1 MTATAPSPSSS
12 RYVPQRDV
20 AIVATAQTPSMRR
33 ADDSEPALIMRCV
46 NELLERTG
54 LERSELQF
62 TIAGSCDYLSGMPF
76 AFVSNID
83 GVGAWPPVYESHVE
97 MDAAWALHEAWLR
110 LQLGDIDVAI
120 VIGSGKSSPGRPR
133 EVYALQTDP
142 YSMAP
147 LGIDTIS
154 LAGIQARAL
163 IDAQIASESDFAE
176 VVARSRANALEN
188 PNAQLARRD
197 TVDALLAEPYYSAPL
212 RRHDLPPIS
221 DGAAALIIAAGDR
234 ARSIVDASKG
244 SGAFGR
250 PVWVRG
256 MDHRMESHHPG
267 LRDLTSSPSTER
279 AALEAGVHDGP
290 VDVLEVMANYS
301 PEEIVLRRALGVPAS
316 GDTATAVNPSG
327 GPLAGH
333 PVMAT
338 GLVRVIEVANR
349 IASGEAGRGVAHAS
363 SGPCLQQNLV
373 AVLEGDS

>member
-1 MTATAPSPSSS
+1 LTAAATSTNGAH
-12 RYVPQRDV
+12 RYTPARDV
-20 AIVATAQTPSMRR
+20 AIVATAQTPSMRQ
-33 ADDSEPALIMRCV
+33 AAESEPAMIMRCV
-46 NELLERTG
+46 NALLEHTG
-54 LERSELQF
+54 LDRAELEF

-133 EVYALQTDP
+133 EVYSLQTDP

-154 LAGIQARAL
+154 LAGIQGRAL
-163 IDAQIASESDFAE
+163 IDAQMATEANFAE
-176 VVARSRANALEN
+176 VVARSRANALDN

-197 TVDALLAEPYYSAPL
+197 TVDDLLAEPYYSAPL

-221 DGAAALIIAAGDR
+221 DGAAAVIIAAGDR
-234 ARSIVDASKG
+234 ARTIVDAAKSDG
-244 SGAFGR
+244 FRR
-250 PVWVRG
+250 PVWIRG
-256 MDHRMESHHPG
+256 MDHRIESHHPG
-267 LRDLTSSPSTER
+267 LRDLTQSPSTER
-279 AALEAGVHDGP
+279 AAFEAGVHEGP
-290 VDVLEVMANYS
+290 VDVLELMVNYS
-301 PEEIVLRRALGVPAS
+301 PEEIVLRGALGFPAV
-316 GDTATAVNPSG
+316 GAVETDINPSG

-349 IASGEAGRGVAHAS
+349 IAAGDAGRGVAHAS

-373 AVLEGDS
+373 CVLEGDV

>member
-1 MTATAPSPSSS
+1 MNASTAHK
-12 RYVPQRDV
+12 RYVPARDV
-20 AIVATAQTPSMRR
+20 AIVATAQTPCSRSYADTEPSM
-33 ADDSEPALIMRCV
+33 IMRCV
-46 NELLERTG
+46 NSLLDDTG
-54 LERSELQF
+54 LQRSDLEF

-142 YSMAP
+142 YTMAP
-147 LGIDTIS
+147 LGLDTIS
-154 LAGIQARAL
+154 LAGIQGRAL
-163 IDAQIASESDFAE
+163 LDAHVATEADFAE
-176 VVARSRANALEN
+176 VVSRSRRSALAN
-188 PNAQLARRD
+188 PNAQVARDD
-197 TVDALLAEPYYSAPL
+197 TIDALLAEPYFSAPL

-221 DGAAALIIAAGDR
+221 DGAAAVIIAAGDR
-234 ARSIVDASKG
+234 ARAITDG
-244 SGAFGR
+244 STVGFSR
-250 PVWVRG
+250 PVWIRG
-256 MDHRMESHHPG
+256 MDHRIESHHPG
-267 LRDLTSSPSTER
+267 LRDLTQSPSTER
-279 AALEAGVHDGP
+279 AAIEAGVHEGGI
-290 VDVLEVMANYS
+290 DVAELMVNYS
-301 PEEIVLRRALGVPAS
+301 PEEIVLRRALGFPSLATD
-316 GDTATAVNPSG
+316 DTDINPSG

-349 IASGEAGRGVAHAS
+349 IGAGTAHRGVAHAS

-373 AVLEGDS
+373 CVLEGDR